1 VVSNHLAIATV
12 TFVLGQIIDA
22 AAKAAVPGAGVT
34 TQRPGTLSGNTS
46 PNQGPHVNLYLYQVS
61 PNAAW
66 RNDDLPTRG
75 ADGGLVRRPQAALDL
90 SYLLT
95 FFGNETELEPQRILG
110 GVATALHA
118 RPVLTREKIRSVI
131 ETVTT
136 PDPTH
141 YLAGSDLAEQVELVK
156 FSPLP
161 LNLEELSKLWS
172 VFLQTPYSLSV
183 AYQGSVVLLEAD
195 GAPQQAAPV
204 RERNVYVEP
213 PRRPVIEQLLSRS
226 GPNESPAPDR
236 PILSTDD
243 LVIRGRELQGNDM
256 RVLVGGIEVTTFEEA
271 SNTQIILSIPTGLQ
285 AGPRALRIVHR
296 IMMGTPPSPHGG
308 VESNTVTFELRP
320 RIAKDA
326 NGDYEITVTDTQPDE
341 GNTKKAKVTVKLNPE
356 VGQRQR
362 VVLLLNEKQPPNTRP
377 ARSYSFEAPPRTQPT
392 DPETSASITIPVRRV
407 APGLYLIRVRV
418 DGAESLLDTS
428 PSGEYISPEVE
439 FT

>member
-1 VVSNHLAIATV
+1 MSNHLAIATV

-34 TQRPGTLSGNTS
+34 TQRPGTPSGNAS
-46 PNQGPHVNLYLYQVS
+46 PDPGPHVNLYLYQVS

-66 RNDDLPTRG
+66 RNDDLPTRR
-75 ADGGLVRRPQAALDL
+75 ANGGLVRRPQAALDL
-90 SYLLT
+90 FYLLT

-141 YLAGSDLAEQVELVK
+141 YLGDSDLAEQVELVK

-213 PRRPVIEQLLSRS
+213 MRRPVIEQLLSRS
-226 GPNESPAPDR
+226 GPNDPPVGGQ

-243 LVIRGRELQGNDM
+243 LVIRGRELRGDDT
-256 RVLVGGIEVTTFEEA
+256 RVLVGGIEVTNFEEV
-271 SNTQIILSIPTGLQ
+271 SNTQIVLSVPASVR
-285 AGPRALRIVHR
+285 AGRRTAQVVHR
-296 IMMGTPPSPHGG
+296 TMMGTPPSPHEG
-308 VESNTVTFELRP
+308 VESNATTFELRP
-320 RIAKDA
+320 RIIPPVSA
-326 NGDYEITVTDTQPDE
+326 NVQGSGNQPRSGD
-341 GNTKKAKVTVKLNPE
+341 VTVQLEPE
-356 VGQRQR
+356 VGRRQR
-362 VVLLLNEKQPPNTRP
+362 VTLLLNERHPPDTRP
-377 ARSYSFEAPPRTQPT
+377 ARSYSFEAPPRQPT
-392 DPETSASITIPVRRV
+392 DPETSASIAVSVSGVT
-407 APGLYLIRVRV
+407 PGRYLVRVRM
-418 DGAESLLDTS
+418 DGAESLLETG
-428 PSGEYISPEVE
+428 PSGEYDSPDVE
-439 FT
+439 IT